1 MAPSCE
7 GECWQCSG
15 AADSWQLLFAT
26 KVPQSRSGS
35 QPPLAP
41 LTALSH
47 ILACISH
54 NNAKCLQTYITTMPV
69 LLFPPPPSHPP
80 CTPRPRQA
88 VNQATI
94 LELLRLSLPDWPLIL
109 TAFVA
114 GAVAAL
120 MAALIPFY
128 TGLIID
134 AASIDPDRW
143 GGSRHRAQGASQ
155 GG

>member
-1 MAPSCE
+1 
-7 GECWQCSG
+7 
-15 AADSWQLLFAT
+15 
-26 KVPQSRSGS
+26 
-35 QPPLAP
+35 
-41 LTALSH
+41 
-47 ILACISH
+47 
-54 NNAKCLQTYITTMPV
+54 MPV
-69 LLFPPPPSHPP
+69 LLSPPPPSRPP

-143 GGSRHRAQGASQ
+143 GGQSPQGTGCQ
-155 GG
+155 PGGIACS